1 MSSWVLRFITNLKK
15 KRQIEK
21 LNLDKFIESSEI
33 NHAKIFWLQANQQTL
48 EEGQNFIN
56 LKNTLRLEKDKN
68 ELYRAMSRISNVDS
82 LTYDT
87 KFPIILNRNHRLTEL
102 LVWDT
107 HSHIKE
113 LGKRQNLAEIC
124 CCYWV
129 LRARVLLRTY
139 CIVV

>member
-1 MSSWVLRFITNLKK
+1 MSAWVLRFITNLKK

-87 KFPIILNRNHRLTEL
+87 KFPIILNRNHRLTVL
-102 LVWDT
+102 LVWGT
-107 HSHIKE
+107 HSHIKD
-113 LGKRQNLAEIC
+113 LGERQKLAEIC

-129 LRARVLLRTY
+129 LRKRVLLRTY
-139 CIVV
+139 CIVL